1 MYLAIKTVYLSL
13 AVHTGRLSE
22 TIAGQAMAIQIAV
35 LRETKPGE
43 KRVATV
49 PIVATRLARLG
60 AAVTLEC
67 GAGHNATFADTT
79 YQDVTFA
86 DSAQALVANADIVL
100 AVQPPTVEV
109 AKAMKPGALLVSFL
123 YAAENPD
130 LVTALREGKITAFA
144 MERIPRISRAQ
155 SMDALS
161 TQAALAGY
169 YAPLL
174 GAVHMPRILP
184 MMTTAVGSLRAAK
197 VLVMGLGV
205 AGLSALATAHRL
217 GAITEGYDV
226 RPETAEQAQSLGAKF
241 VDTGIDARGEGGYA
255 RELTAD
261 EKMQV
266 RQVVSRHIAEADM
279 IITTAAVP
287 GRRAPIL
294 IAADQ
299 IAAMKPGAVIVDL
312 GAESGGNCEGT
323 QPGQTINVGPVT
335 ILGPLNVPSAL
346 AQHASELYAK
356 NILNLV
362 TLLVKDGAISLDF
375 EDEVIAGAVVIHDGN
390 IRDATLQQGTNGV
403 ASPSAET
410 AK

>member
-1 MYLAIKTVYLSL
+1 
-13 AVHTGRLSE
+13 
-22 TIAGQAMAIQIAV
+22 MAIQIAV
-35 LRETKPGE
+35 LKEIKAGE

-49 PIVATRLARLG
+49 PMVATRLARLG
-60 AAVTLEC
+60 ASLVVER
-67 GAGHNATFADTT
+67 GAGDSATFADTA
-79 YQDVTFA
+79 YQDAAFVDTP
-86 DSAQALVANADIVL
+86 QALLAEADIVL
-100 AVQPPTVEV
+100 AVQPPPIDVIR
-109 AKAMKPGALLVSFL
+109 AMKPGALLISFI
-123 YAAENPD
+123 YGATNPE
-130 LVTALREGKITAFA
+130 LVAALRDGKITTFA

-161 TQAALAGY
+161 SQAALAGY

-174 GAVHMPRILP
+174 GAVHIPRILP

-226 RPETAEQAQSLGAKF
+226 RPETAEQARSLGAKF

-261 EKMQV
+261 EKAKVQ
-266 RQVVSRHIAEADM
+266 QVVTQHVAEADM
-279 IITTAAVP
+279 IVTTASVP

-294 IAADQ
+294 ITEDQ
-299 IAAMKPGAVIVDL
+299 VAAMKPGAVIVDL
-312 GAESGGNCEGT
+312 GAESGGNCALT
-323 QPGQTINVGPVT
+323 RPGETISVGAVT
-335 ILGPLNVPSAL
+335 ILGPLDVPSAL

-362 TLLVKDGAISLDF
+362 TLMVKDGAIALDF
-375 EDEVIAGAVVIHDGN
+375 EDEVIAGTVLTHVGE
-390 IRDATLQQGTNGV
+390 IRDAAVKQVVENMTSSGG
-403 ASPSAET
+403 ET
-410 AK
+410 VK

>member
-1 MYLAIKTVYLSL
+1 
-13 AVHTGRLSE
+13 
-22 TIAGQAMAIQIAV
+22 MAIEIAV
-35 LRETKPGE
+35 LRETGPGE

-49 PIVATRLARLG
+49 PAVAARLARLG
-60 AAVTLEC
+60 ASVTLER
-67 GAGHNATFADTT
+67 GAGASATFLDQAFQDVAFADT
-79 YQDVTFA
+79 A
-86 DSAQALVANADIVL
+86 AALVANADIVL
-100 AVQPPTVEV
+100 AVQPPSVEV
-109 AKAMKPGALLVSFL
+109 VKAMKPGALLISFL
-123 YAAENPD
+123 YGAQNPA
-130 LVTALREGKITAFA
+130 LVAALRDGKITAFA

-155 SMDALS
+155 AMDALS
-161 TQAALAGY
+161 SQAALAGY

-184 MMTTAVGSLRAAK
+184 MMTTAVGSLRAAT

-226 RPETAEQAQSLGAKF
+226 RPETAEQARSLGAKF
-241 VDTGIDARGEGGYA
+241 VDTGVDARGEGGYA
-255 RELTAD
+255 RELTA
-261 EKMQV
+261 EEQAKV
-266 RQVVSRHIAEADM
+266 REVVSRHIAQADL
-279 IITTAAVP
+279 IVTTAAVP

-294 IAADQ
+294 ITAEQ

-323 QPGQTINVGPVT
+323 RPGETVTVGPVT

-356 NILNLV
+356 NVLNLV
-362 TLLVKDGAISLDF
+362 TSFVKNGAIALDF
-375 EDEVIAGAVVIHDGN
+375 DDEVIAGTVLTHAGE
-390 IRDATLQQGTNGV
+390 IRDAGV
-403 ASPSAET
+403 RKTMESADTVLAEA

>member
-1 MYLAIKTVYLSL
+1 
-13 AVHTGRLSE
+13 
-22 TIAGQAMAIQIAV
+22 MAIQIAV
-35 LRETKPGE
+35 LRETGPGE

-49 PIVATRLARLG
+49 PAVAARLARLG
-60 AAVTLEC
+60 ASVTLER
-67 GAGHNATFADTT
+67 GAGTSATFLDQAFQDVAFADT
-79 YQDVTFA
+79 A
-86 DSAQALVANADIVL
+86 AALVANADIVL
-100 AVQPPTVEV
+100 AVQPPSVEAV
-109 AKAMKPGALLVSFL
+109 KAMKPGAVLISFL
-123 YAAENPD
+123 YGTQNPA
-130 LVTALREGKITAFA
+130 LVAALRDGKITAFA

-155 SMDALS
+155 AMDALS
-161 TQAALAGY
+161 SQAALAGY

-184 MMTTAVGSLRAAK
+184 MMTTAVGSLRAAT

-226 RPETAEQAQSLGAKF
+226 RPETAEQARSLGAKF
-241 VDTGIDARGEGGYA
+241 VDTGVDARGEGGYA
-255 RELTAD
+255 RELTA
-261 EKMQV
+261 EEQAKV
-266 RQVVSRHIAEADM
+266 REVVSRHIAQADM
-279 IITTAAVP
+279 IVTTAAVP

-294 IAADQ
+294 ITAEQ

-323 QPGQTINVGPVT
+323 RPGETVTVGPVT

-356 NILNLV
+356 NVLNLV
-362 TLLVKDGAISLDF
+362 TSFVKNGAIALDF
-375 EDEVIAGAVVIHDGN
+375 DDEVIAGTVLTHAGE
-390 IRDATLQQGTNGV
+390 IRDAGV
-403 ASPSAET
+403 RKTMENADTVLAET